1 MQALRWSIGHAL
13 DLADSDGIAL
23 KRDLLQIMEDFPA
36 LIWLWLTNL
45 LTGLPDAILMR
56 REQGEI
62 ASRGLADIVISSA
75 RKNGLA
81 DRGYLT
87 EEVAALSRLSK
98 LAPAQKWIEAWET
111 NNALFARAEI

>member
-1 MQALRWSIGHAL
+1 
-13 DLADSDGIAL
+13 
-23 KRDLLQIMEDFPA
+23 MEDFPA
-36 LIWLWLTNL
+36 LDMAMAHQFANRFTRRDS
-45 LTGLPDAILMR
+45 DAAWR
-56 REQGEI
+56 TAVEI

-111 NNALFARAEI
+111 NNALFARAESINLDKKQVMLNALTTMANVARTSV